1 MVGLTGNPNTCKGIS
16 EQMLWYVRCA
26 IFILAEGCRINVIAA
41 CMCTCPCAY
50 IHTCVVNA
58 YTYMHIFTHVHMH
71 IYAHFKYMSVFLYL
85 STEEEKFILLNLV
98 NIPLEA
104 VKNLLSRYLS
114 KMIRH
119 MKSFLKL

>member
-1 MVGLTGNPNTCKGIS
+1 
-16 EQMLWYVRCA
+16 
-26 IFILAEGCRINVIAA
+26 
-41 CMCTCPCAY
+41 
-50 IHTCVVNA
+50 
-58 YTYMHIFTHVHMH
+58 MHIFTHIHMH

-119 MKSFLKL
+119 MKSFLNFEMFRC